1 MQELVGMLAKLTI
14 QEKYMKRFITFGA
27 IGQFRHAVRTI
38 QHAHWFSGMKDGVPQ
53 YDPSRTLPVI
63 TAVGTEKIH
72 GTNAAV
78 CYSEPDGFWV
88 QSRKGVITPEK
99 DNAGCAFMATAIE
112 HIWMSLI
119 QKLANEYAIDLKTN
133 VISLYFE
140 WCGGNIQKLAAV
152 SGLPKRAIIFQHFKV
167 SPLKPLTEDPDAED
181 GMWYT
186 TTAQETPINDHGYG
200 IYNVLDFP
208 YVELGVDFNSPAG
221 VINEMA
227 ALTAA
232 VEKNSGVA
240 AYFKKPENTGEGYV
254 WTLVLENGSLLRWK
268 TKGEEHSAS
277 KVKVLAPVDVEEL
290 QRKQDFSARMCPAC
304 RLEQAWQTVFGIEN
318 ENLVP
323 SEAYTGDIIRA
334 VFKDIMKEEQDAF
347 VEAGYV
353 PKDVNGMISKVV
365 RIWFF
370 EQLNASP

>member
-1 MQELVGMLAKLTI
+1 
-14 QEKYMKRFITFGA
+14 MKRFITFGS
-27 IGQFRHAVRTI
+27 IGQFKNAVRTI
-38 QHAHWFSGMKDGVPQ
+38 QHTSRFCGMISGVPQ
-53 YDPSRTLPVI
+53 YDLSRTLPVI

-78 CYSEPDGFWV
+78 CYSESDGFWV
-88 QSRKGVITPEK
+88 QSRKGIITPEK
-99 DNAGCAFMATAIE
+99 DNADCAFIAMATE
-112 HIWMSLI
+112 HVWMALI
-119 QKLANEYAIDLKTN
+119 QKLADEHTIDLKTN

-152 SGLPKRAIIFQHFKV
+152 SGLPKKAIIFQHFKV
-167 SPLKPLTEDPDAED
+167 SPLIPLIEDPDADD

-186 TTAQETPINDHGYG
+186 TTVQETPVNDHDFG

-208 YVELGVDFNSPAG
+208 YMLRSIDFNNPAHT
-221 VINEMA
+221 INAMA

-240 AYFKKPENTGEGYV
+240 AYFEKPENTGEGYV
-254 WTLVLENGSLLRWK
+254 WTLFLENGSLLRWK
-268 TKGEEHSAS
+268 TKGEKHSAS
-277 KVKVLAPVDVEEL
+277 KVKVLTPVDVEEL
-290 QRKQDFSARMCPAC
+290 QRKQDFAARMCPAC
-304 RLEQAWQTVFGIEN
+304 RLEQAWQTIFGIEN
-318 ENLVP
+318 EKLVP
-323 SEAYTGDIIRA
+323 SEAHTGDIIRA

-353 PKDVNGMISKVV
+353 PKDVNGMISKIV

-370 EQLNASP
+370 EQLNELL